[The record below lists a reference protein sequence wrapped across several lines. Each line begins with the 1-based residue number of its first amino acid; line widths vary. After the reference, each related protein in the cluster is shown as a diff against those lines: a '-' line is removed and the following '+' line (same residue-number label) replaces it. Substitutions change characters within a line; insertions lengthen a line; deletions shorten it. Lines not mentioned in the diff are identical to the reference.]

1 MVEGQDN
8 LSELLSEVE
17 DSLEDLGY
25 TAVTDLKKAADDGL
39 ESQQLTDL
47 VCFLAQE
54 VGELAG
60 LEDRLQETEVGSEA
74 WIMELSSL
82 LRELGC
88 PHTSLTQVTTLGKV
102 LAGYHV
108 SLAGNRVG
116 EAGLQA
122 VQVGAAGVP
131 HHRADGRPHDG
142 LHRAPS
148 RS

>member
-1 MVEGQDN
+1 MSSELRLKLRMGEGQDN

-25 TAVTDLKKAADDGL
+25 TAVTDLKKAADDGF

-88 PHTSLTQVTTLGKV
+88 PHTSLTQVRTLSKV
-102 LAGYHV
+102 LAKLSRLTCREPCRRGWP
-108 SLAGNRVG
+108 
-116 EAGLQA
+116 
-122 VQVGAAGVP
+122 P
-131 HHRADGRPHDG
+131 HGPG
-142 LHRAPS
+142 WCSWSSSPLS
-148 RS
+148 